1 MLRTE
6 AEDVGED
13 ALLIS
18 HEPVINK
25 VARRLSP
32 RCCCGSRGSTGLLSQ
47 ALCFILFCSHKVFV
61 PGYFFGFVHWLL
73 LLFFGFDSAFE
84 VDFGQFVGFIS
95 AIVIFVFTAQFVF
108 IITAVIAY
116 HSIFGICANHVSS
129 TL

>member
-32 RCCCGSRGSTGLLSQ
+32 RCCCGSWGSTGFLRQ
-47 ALCFILFCSHKVFV
+47 ALFFILFRSHKVFV

-73 LLFFGFDSAFE
+73 L
-84 VDFGQFVGFIS
+84 
-95 AIVIFVFTAQFVF
+95 
-108 IITAVIAY
+108 
-116 HSIFGICANHVSS
+116 HSLWVLDPEGEKGKWEDP
-129 TL
+129 TLP

>member
-13 ALLIS
+13 ALLIF

-32 RCCCGSRGSTGLLSQ
+32 RCCCGSWGSTGLLRQ
-47 ALCFILFCSHKVFV
+47 ALFFILFRSHKVFV

-73 LLFFGFDSAFE
+73 LHSLWFLDPRGGKGE
-84 VDFGQFVGFIS
+84 VGRP
-95 AIVIFVFTAQFVF
+95 
-108 IITAVIAY
+108 
-116 HSIFGICANHVSS
+116 HPP
-129 TL
+129 